1 MFADVSFPISSY
13 QTFSYEIPESILGKV
28 KVGVRVNVTLG
39 RRKAQG
45 IVIGL
50 KKVSGFKG
58 RIRPIES
65 LVDDQTVLDR
75 HLWKLINW
83 LADYYNT
90 PVGIAAKTT
99 LPANLST
106 RYKPQTQILVK
117 STKEESDLPKNAK
130 AQISILNY
138 LKTMDDFVSIQ
149 SLNDLASNP
158 TDVCKKLS
166 EKNLVVIKREP
177 IIPDLTGFSFKPM
190 HKKIRFTDYQNSA
203 VDKICTSMD
212 KDEFNPFLLHGVTGS
227 GKTEI
232 YIEAARHAI
241 NQGKTVIMLL
251 PEIALTPQISG
262 RFKSVF
268 GDKVAMWHSKLNQ
281 SARAW
286 TWKRIC
292 AGDYKVVIGA
302 RSAVF
307 SPLKNLGLIVV
318 DEEQENSYKQ
328 ESPAPRYHA
337 RDVSLMRGKI
347 HNATVVLAS
356 ATPSLESYYNYIHDK
371 FKYIHLPERFG
382 GAKYPHVHV
391 VDMIKESEETNVY
404 GAVFSRI
411 LLEKISDRIKKK
423 EQVILLHNRRG
434 FSPVLRCKD
443 CGEVETCPHCQV
455 ALTYHKLGEFL
466 QCHFCNHIKKQLPTQ
481 CKDCQSFSLQ
491 LSGVGTQKVEEEL
504 TNQFPEAIIER
515 LDADTT
521 KSGKNIA
528 EILQRFSDGEI
539 NVLLGTQMIAKGLD
553 FANATLVGIINGD
566 TGLHLPDFRAGE
578 RVFQLIYQ
586 AAGRSGRGRIPGEVV
601 VQTYSPENA
610 VIKCATQLDLKKYY
624 NICLDERQALDY
636 PPFSW
641 MVRLEISGKNRK
653 SVEKAS
659 VILGRKFKQ
668 LPKGMILLGPAF
680 CYRERLRN
688 QFRMQ
693 IVIKSKKEMDPNG
706 TKLHLHFKKI
716 VNHKDMFKLPGN
728 VRLIVDVNPV
738 SLL

>member
-1 MFADVSFPISSY
+1 
-13 QTFSYEIPESILGKV
+13 
-28 KVGVRVNVTLG
+28 
-39 RRKAQG
+39 
-45 IVIGL
+45 
-50 KKVSGFKG
+50 
-58 RIRPIES
+58 
-65 LVDDQTVLDR
+65 
-75 HLWKLINW
+75 
-83 LADYYNT
+83 
-90 PVGIAAKTT
+90 
-99 LPANLST
+99 
-106 RYKPQTQILVK
+106 
-117 STKEESDLPKNAK
+117 
-130 AQISILNY
+130 
-138 LKTMDDFVSIQ
+138 
-149 SLNDLASNP
+149 
-158 TDVCKKLS
+158 
-166 EKNLVVIKREP
+166 
-177 IIPDLTGFSFKPM
+177 M

-356 ATPSLESYYNYIHDK
+356 ATPSLESYYNYIHGK

-455 ALTYHKLGEFL
+455 ALTYHKSGEFL

-716 VNHKDMFKLPGN
+716 VNHKDTFKLPGN

>member
-13 QTFSYEIPESILGKV
+13 QTFSYEIPDSLLKNV
-28 KVGVRVNVTLG
+28 KVGVRVNAPLG
-39 RRKAQG
+39 RRKVQG
-45 IVIGL
+45 IVVGL
-50 KKVSGFKG
+50 QKTLKYKG

-65 LVDDQTVLDR
+65 LVDDQPVLDH

-99 LPANLST
+99 LPTSLST
-106 RYKPQTQILVK
+106 RYKPKTQMLVK
-117 STKEESDLPKNAK
+117 STGQKSDLPKKAI
-130 AQISILNY
+130 AQIAVLNH
-138 LKTMDDFVSIQ
+138 LKTQNGFIAVQ
-149 SLNDLASNP
+149 SLGEFASNP
-158 TDVCKKLS
+158 VDVCRKLS
-166 EKNLVVIKREP
+166 GKNLIEIKLEP

-190 HKKIRFTDYQNSA
+190 FKKIRFSGYQKSA
-203 VDKICTSMD
+203 VNKICTSLD
-212 KDEFNPFLLHGVTGS
+212 KNEFTPFLLHGVTGS

-241 NQGKTVIMLL
+241 SQGKTVIMLL
-251 PEIALTPQISG
+251 PEISLTPQIAG
-262 RFKSVF
+262 RFRSVF
-268 GDKVAMWHSKLNQ
+268 GDEVAMWHSKLNQ

-302 RSAVF
+302 RSAIF

-356 ATPSLESYYNYIHDK
+356 ATPSLESYYNYIQGK
-371 FKYIHLPERFG
+371 FEYIHLPERYG

-391 VDMIKESEETNVY
+391 VDMMKESEETDMY
-404 GAVFSRI
+404 GSIFSRI
-411 LLEKISDRIKKK
+411 LIEKISDRIGKK

-434 FSPVLRCKD
+434 FAPVLKCAD
-443 CGEVETCPHCQV
+443 CGEIETCPHCQV
-455 ALTYHKLGEFL
+455 SLTYHKSGQFL
-466 QCHFCNHIKKQLPTQ
+466 QCHFCNHLKKQLPTQ
-481 CKDCQSFSLQ
+481 CRECHSLT
-491 LSGVGTQKVEEEL
+491 LKLAGVGTQKVEEEL
-504 TNQFPEAIIER
+504 MNLFPEAIVER
-515 LDADTT
+515 LDVDTT
-521 KSGKNIA
+521 RSGKNIT
-528 EILQRFSDGEI
+528 EVLQRFSDGDI
-539 NVLLGTQMIAKGLD
+539 NILLGTQMIAKGLD
-553 FANATLVGIINGD
+553 FSNATLVGIINGD

-601 VQTYSPENA
+601 VQTYSPDHS

-624 NICLDERQALDY
+624 NICLDERQTLDY

-641 MVRLEISGKNRK
+641 MVRLEISGENKRA
-653 SVEKAS
+653 VENAS
-659 VILGRKFKQ
+659 KIMGRKFNR
-668 LPKGMILLGPAF
+668 LPKGMTLLGPAY

-688 QFRMQ
+688 KYRMQ
-693 IVIKSKKEMDPNG
+693 IVIKSKKTSDPNG
-706 TKLHLHFKKI
+706 NKLHHHFKKVI
-716 VNHKDMFKLPGN
+716 NNKDSSKLPGN
-728 VRLIVDVNPV
+728 IRLIVDVNPV

>member
-1 MFADVSFPISSY
+1 
-13 QTFSYEIPESILGKV
+13 
-28 KVGVRVNVTLG
+28 
-39 RRKAQG
+39 
-45 IVIGL
+45 
-50 KKVSGFKG
+50 
-58 RIRPIES
+58 
-65 LVDDQTVLDR
+65 
-75 HLWKLINW
+75 
-83 LADYYNT
+83 
-90 PVGIAAKTT
+90 
-99 LPANLST
+99 
-106 RYKPQTQILVK
+106 
-117 STKEESDLPKNAK
+117 
-130 AQISILNY
+130 
-138 LKTMDDFVSIQ
+138 
-149 SLNDLASNP
+149 
-158 TDVCKKLS
+158 
-166 EKNLVVIKREP
+166 
-177 IIPDLTGFSFKPM
+177 
-190 HKKIRFTDYQNSA
+190 
-203 VDKICTSMD
+203 MD
-212 KDEFNPFLLHGVTGS
+212 KNEFRPFLLHGVTGS

-251 PEIALTPQISG
+251 PEIALTPQIAG

-268 GDKVAMWHSKLNQ
+268 GDKVAMWHSKLSQ

-337 RDVSLMRGKI
+337 REVSLMRGKI

-371 FKYIHLPERFG
+371 FEYIHLPERFG

-391 VDMIKESEETNVY
+391 VDMMKESQDTDVY
-404 GAVFSRI
+404 GAIFSRI
-411 LLEKISDRIKKK
+411 LLEKISDRIGKK

-434 FSPVLRCKD
+434 FAPVLRCAD

-455 ALTYHKLGEFL
+455 ALTYHKYGEFL
-466 QCHFCNHIKKQLPTQ
+466 QCHFCNHMQKQLSTQ
-481 CKDCQSFSLQ
+481 CKQCQSISLK
-491 LSGVGTQKVEEEL
+491 LAGIGTQKVEEEL
-504 TNQFPEAIIER
+504 TNQFPGAIIER
-515 LDADTT
+515 LDFDTT
-521 KSGKNIA
+521 KSGKNIV

-601 VQTYSPENA
+601 VQTYSPENE

-641 MVRLEISGKNRK
+641 MVRLEISGENRK
-653 SVEKAS
+653 AVEEAS
-659 VILGRKFKQ
+659 AILGRKFKQ

-706 TKLHLHFKKI
+706 TKLHHHFKKI